1 MSPEKLQLSIFW
13 QKENEYLYC
22 CLHHRL
28 SSICGSHS
36 DLSQQRDVVSNG
48 DSLSVKTG
56 FSGSSYITKNLR
68 KIQNVKIS
76 GTDYRLDYRGSIL
89 GTGKQFFF
97 QALYR
102 DRPRGP
108 TQPPAQLEPGVLSPG
123 VKRGRGGGDAD
134 NPPHLAP
141 GPERVGATPSSPPKA
156 RHGVQQVHFAF
167 CKTLNNENKQKGP

>member
-1 MSPEKLQLSIFW
+1 LDPLLYDASAEDKKTRHICEQGSSLMSPEKLQLSIFW

-97 QALYR
+97 
-102 DRPRGP
+102 
-108 TQPPAQLEPGVLSPG
+108 
-123 VKRGRGGGDAD
+123 
-134 NPPHLAP
+134 
-141 GPERVGATPSSPPKA
+141 
-156 RHGVQQVHFAF
+156 
-167 CKTLNNENKQKGP
+167 